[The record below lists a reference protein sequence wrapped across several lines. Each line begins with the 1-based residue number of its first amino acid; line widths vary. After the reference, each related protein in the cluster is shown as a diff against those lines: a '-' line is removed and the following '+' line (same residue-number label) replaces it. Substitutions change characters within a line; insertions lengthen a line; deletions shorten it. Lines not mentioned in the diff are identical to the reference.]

1 MVPKYCLTHDQSFP
15 GPSGSSVNLRVKKNL
30 IPPIRYS
37 FVLSR
42 LIHYIVN
49 TWRLLPN
56 TRIYICKVDLDAAY
70 HRCSLSSSTCWES
83 ITIYDGL
90 LLLVALCMTFG
101 GAPCPS
107 LWGVISETI
116 TDMANSILHNPFWDH
131 NKLFDKSSDSIDPP
145 EPLPDN
151 IPFHPAKDLVVHL
164 PDNLG
169 GYVDVYTDDN
179 IGVAPDFGTNVPR
192 LNRVIPLMIHTF
204 ARPTDSHDIIPRKD
218 IISMKKFRAEGR
230 LEEIKT
236 VLGWVLNT
244 RSLRLSLPPE
254 KLRDWS
260 RDINSMISSKKA
272 YFKLL
277 ELMIGWINH
286 VACILHPMR
295 HYMGR
300 IYQAL

>member
-1 MVPKYCLTHDQSFP
+1 
-15 GPSGSSVNLRVKKNL
+15 
-30 IPPIRYS
+30 
-37 FVLSR
+37 
-42 LIHYIVN
+42 
-49 TWRLLPN
+49 
-56 TRIYICKVDLDAAY
+56 
-70 HRCSLSSSTCWES
+70 
-83 ITIYDGL
+83 
-90 LLLVALCMTFG
+90 MTFG

-116 TDMANSILHNPFWDH
+116 TDMANSILHNPFWDR
-131 NKLFDKSSDSIDPP
+131 NKRFDKSSDSIDPP

-169 GYVDVYTDDN
+169 GYVDVYIDDN

-286 VACILHPMR
+286 VACILHRMR
-295 HYMGR
+295 HYMGH

>member
-1 MVPKYCLTHDQSFP
+1 
-15 GPSGSSVNLRVKKNL
+15 
-30 IPPIRYS
+30 
-37 FVLSR
+37 
-42 LIHYIVN
+42 
-49 TWRLLPN
+49 
-56 TRIYICKVDLDAAY
+56 
-70 HRCSLSSSTCWES
+70 
-83 ITIYDGL
+83 
-90 LLLVALCMTFG
+90 
-101 GAPCPS
+101 
-107 LWGVISETI
+107 
-116 TDMANSILHNPFWDH
+116 MANSILHNPFWDH

-145 EPLPDN
+145 EPLPDD
-151 IPFHPAKDLVVHL
+151 IPFQPAKDLVVHL